1 MLNFLNFRRSP
12 DGKILIERSGSK
24 SFLILNNVTAAFS
37 GMYQCTASNELDV
50 LYTAGRL
57 KVVGM

>member
-1 MLNFLNFRRSP
+1 MFLNFPRSP
-12 DGKILIERSGSK
+12 DGKVVVERSGSK
-24 SFLILNNVTAAFS
+24 SHLILSNVTAAFS

-57 KVVGM
+57 KIVGM